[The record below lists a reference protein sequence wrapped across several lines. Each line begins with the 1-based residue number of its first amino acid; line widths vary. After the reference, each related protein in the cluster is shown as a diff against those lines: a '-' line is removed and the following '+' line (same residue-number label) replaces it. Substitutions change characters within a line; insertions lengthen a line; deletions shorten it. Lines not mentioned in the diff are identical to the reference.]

1 MSKKNSVNIYVD
13 NQNIKLNLELA
24 NLLLTFAKIQGALHR
39 ANIYDFWPDN
49 NPNASQKYLENLGFN
64 CISVISP
71 LKDCADYQLVFDC
84 IGDLDGDGWP
94 NIIILVSGDGDFQ
107 PLVSH
112 LKKIG
117 IKAIVFARKGNVKKT
132 LIDAANEFHLIEEL
146 PKLIGSQ
153 NQSQNNMS
161 EPNGESKK
169 KQSQKNNAKKNKNN
183 QSGITYNQAIAC
195 LIEAIKTASSQEKP
209 TRFSYIDNLMRNN
222 PKFPNY
228 KGVASI
234 QKTDGQKFSKFGK
247 FIETAV
253 KDGKVRIKKNCQ
265 VTEVILR

>member
-1 MSKKNSVNIYVD
+1 MFKTNKVNIYVD

-39 ANIYDFWPDN
+39 ATIYDFWPDN

-64 CISVISP
+64 CISVMSP
-71 LKDCADYQLVFDC
+71 LKNCADRQLVFDC
-84 IGDLDGDGWP
+84 IGDIDGDGWP
-94 NIIILVSGDGDFQ
+94 DIIILVSGDGDFQ

-117 IKAIVFARKGNVKKT
+117 IKAIVFARKGNIKKT
-132 LIDAANEFHLIEEL
+132 LIDAANEFHFIDEL
-146 PKLIGSQ
+146 PKLIVGQDRDQDNISAAD
-153 NQSQNNMS
+153 
-161 EPNGESKK
+161 GESNK
-169 KQSQKNNAKKNKNN
+169 KQSQKNKAKKNTDDL
-183 QSGITYNQAIAC
+183 SGITYNQAIAC
-195 LIEAIKTASSQEKP
+195 LIEAIKTASIQGKP
-209 TRFSYIDNLMRNN
+209 TRLSYIDNLMRNN

-234 QKTDGQKFSKFGK
+234 QKPDGSKFSKFGK

-253 KDGKVRIKKNCQ
+253 KDGKVGLKKHCQ
-265 VTEVILR
+265 VTEVILT